1 MANKLLYRDFE
12 FVKVLWIFERK
23 NALTNALL
31 LWIITN
37 AIIEGRDKIFQRRHS
52 IEDFEEFKRYI
63 DDAIVKL
70 LKSAEKRYSAAYDNP
85 TLYKC
90 PVFNHSRLID
100 VAGRVEHEYFFTQ
113 SLSRRT
119 VAYMWS
125 MEDEIAED
133 EDSQDEQEN
142 EIDGGQN
149 TTDKQAHHG
158 WFSPKIKLYIHMIM
172 YLVIYISV
180 AYDTIRWESKERVV
194 IQWITFGFVISL
206 AVDEL
211 RQAIG
216 ECGRRRRCISRWW
229 SDPWNKWDL
238 ASMVPHFW
246 NFGLVGLVPLVGYGI
261 FVTSLMTNQYNVDS
275 WDTLLDLVL
284 RPYLLLFADTRINKL
299 KFSRKATL
307 YGTPK
312 IPVFFELMTILAMC
326 AFMMFGGILLMNL
339 LIAVFGGVYEEVKEK
354 SECLWAINEFQLLT
368 EFKKK
373 SQFPVPLSL
382 PQNVWHII
390 KRLWKSEKEQGT
402 INDEELVKSE
412 KRQRQLMDDHLLNEE
427 RNVESN
433 ERLKRKVVEE
443 VDKRMKEIAEKQDK
457 RFDFLQE
464 QNKCM
469 KQKLEE
475 FIKSLQ
481 LKE

>member
-1 MANKLLYRDFE
+1 MVLY
-12 FVKVLWIFERK
+12 FVSFSVPIKGSRYLFALFSFVWCFKFYQFLRK
-23 NALTNALL
+23 FKSVGTY
-31 LWIITN
+31 II
-37 AIIEGRDKIFQRRHS
+37 
-52 IEDFEEFKRYI
+52 
-63 DDAIVKL
+63 IVQK
-70 LKSAEKRYSAAYDNP
+70 
-85 TLYKC
+85 
-90 PVFNHSRLID
+90 
-100 VAGRVEHEYFFTQ
+100 
-113 SLSRRT
+113 
-119 VAYMWS
+119 
-125 MEDEIAED
+125 
-133 EDSQDEQEN
+133 
-142 EIDGGQN
+142 
-149 TTDKQAHHG
+149 
-158 WFSPKIKLYIHMIM
+158 
-172 YLVIYISV
+172 
-180 AYDTIRWESKERVV
+180 
-194 IQWITFGFVISL
+194 
-206 AVDEL
+206 
-211 RQAIG
+211 
-216 ECGRRRRCISRWW
+216 
-229 SDPWNKWDL
+229 
-238 ASMVPHFW
+238 MVPHFW